1 MDGHEVLH
9 IAVLSSTI
17 MGAAGLALLVL
28 WPVIFETRPAPTT
41 IAALVA
47 SVALAGLLFLVEWLV
62 VH

>member
-1 MDGHEVLH
+1 
-9 IAVLSSTI
+9 